1 MLLVPSALVLI
12 ARKRVGKAETSA
24 NDLHRVA
31 VLDNAI
37 MPWAAIVFGCVCAVF
52 FVVEKVL
59 SAVGVW

>member
-31 VLDNAI
+31 MLDNAV
-37 MPWAAIVFGCVCAVF
+37 MPWAAIVFGCVCALF
-52 FVVEKVL
+52 FVVDKVL
-59 SAVGVW
+59 VVTGVW